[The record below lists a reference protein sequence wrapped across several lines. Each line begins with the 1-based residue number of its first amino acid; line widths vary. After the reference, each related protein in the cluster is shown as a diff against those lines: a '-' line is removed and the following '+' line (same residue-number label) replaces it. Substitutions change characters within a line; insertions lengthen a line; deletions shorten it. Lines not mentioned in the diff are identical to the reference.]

1 MKRVIL
7 FLCAS
12 IVFAGCSK
20 DIWDCKGRT
29 SKSAMEVMT
38 SAEYWQEVRT
48 HHYTE
53 PNGGGDEYISYTL
66 GMDKKGSGRRRV
78 SMEDGKLIKY
88 YVNMADPGPAY
99 YVEFTMEDLGNGM
112 YSIKRE
118 SQDDYWKILS
128 YDEDNLKIETDS
140 YSIISGKD
148 ENGEWKRYPYARVHF
163 QRQVPENPNWKDRYI
178 SYEEMLQ
185 QREDE
190 KNDQ

>member
-7 FLCAS
+7 FLCA
-12 IVFAGCSK
+12 VVAFAGCSK
-20 DIWDCKGRT
+20 DLWDCNGRT

-53 PNGGGDEYISYTL
+53 PNGGGDEHISYTL
-66 GMDKKGSGRRRV
+66 DMDKDIKGGSRRRV

-88 YVNMADPGPAY
+88 LLNLADPGPAY
-99 YVEFTMEDLGNGM
+99 YVEYIMEDLGNGM

-118 SQDDYWKILS
+118 SRDYYWRILS
-128 YDEDNLKIETDS
+128 YDEDDLKIETDF
-140 YSIISGKD
+140 YPIYRGGD
-148 ENGEWKRYPYARVHF
+148 QDYPYARVHF
-163 QRQVPENPNWKDRYI
+163 KRQTAPYPNWKDRYI

-185 QREDE
+185 QKEDE
-190 KNDQ
+190 KNNQ

>member
-7 FLCAS
+7 FLCVV
-12 IVFAGCSK
+12 IVFTGCSK
-20 DIWDCKGRT
+20 DLWDCNGRT

-53 PNGGGDEYISYTL
+53 PNGGGDEYVSYKSDILYDGHSVKTIVI
-66 GMDKKGSGRRRV
+66 MDN
-78 SMEDGKLIKY
+78 KLIKY
-88 YVNMADPGPAY
+88 YSYVAPPANPY
-99 YVEFTMEDLGNGM
+99 YVEFIMEDLGNGM

-118 SQDDYWKILS
+118 SRDYYWRILS

-140 YSIISGKD
+140 YSIYHGGD
-148 ENGEWKRYPYARVHF
+148 QEYPYARVHF
-163 QRQVPENPNWKDRYI
+163 KRQTAPYPNWKDFYI

-185 QREDE
+185 QKEDE
-190 KNDQ
+190 KNNQ

>member
-7 FLCAS
+7 FLCA
-12 IVFAGCSK
+12 VVAFTGCSK
-20 DIWDCKGRT
+20 DLWDCNGRT

-53 PNGGGDEYISYTL
+53 PNGGGDEYISYTE
-66 GMDKKGSGRRRV
+66 GMDVIGSGLRRV

-88 YVNMADPGPAY
+88 YSYAIPPEKPY
-99 YVEFTMEDLGNGM
+99 YVEFIIEDLGNGM

-118 SQDDYWKILS
+118 SRDYYWKILS

-140 YSIISGKD
+140 YSIYHGGD
-148 ENGEWKRYPYARVHF
+148 QEYPYARVHF
-163 QRQVPENPNWKDRYI
+163 KRQTAPYPNWKDFYI

-185 QREDE
+185 QKEDE
-190 KNDQ
+190 KNNQ

>member
-1 MKRVIL
+1 MKRVFL
-7 FLCAS
+7 FLCAA
-12 IVFAGCSK
+12 IVFTGCSK
-20 DIWDCKGRT
+20 DIWDCNGRT

-66 GMDKKGSGRRRV
+66 DMDKKGSGPRRV

-88 YVNMADPGPAY
+88 VSNMVDHPY
-99 YVEFTMEDLGNGM
+99 YLEYIIEDLGNGM

-118 SQDDYWKILS
+118 SRDYYWRILS
-128 YDEDNLKIETDS
+128 YDEDDLKIETDA
-140 YSIISGKD
+140 YSIIRGKD
-148 ENGEWKRYPYARVHF
+148 ENGEWKKYPYARVHF
-163 QRQVPENPNWKDRYI
+163 KRQTAPYPNWKDFYI

-190 KNDQ
+190 KNNQ